1 MEKEKLTNFRRLLI
15 IQDVA
20 NRYEIDEQM
29 DMMVEKCGGLIV
41 AIENYK
47 RKRETEEELVEE
59 LADVWIMLVQIALFF
74 GQENVND
81 EVDRKLVRI
90 NRVINEL
97 KNN

>member
-1 MEKEKLTNFRRLLI
+1 MEKEKLTNFQRLLI

-47 RKRETEEELVEE
+47 RKRETEGELVEE